1 MATPQIDAYRRHLLE
16 TVLVKRTRVRVR
28 NEERRMWSLV
38 ARPGRVIRAGSF
50 VGFYTGAMNTLECPP
65 DSLYALDVGVG
76 QPCIVPF
83 ADEEHI
89 SPFERDRHA
98 LASMNEP
105 GEGEFANC
113 HLAVQDFSH
122 GEIEGVESIAHHDT
136 AQFFRGMACF
146 ACIDIQSGEQLTWP
160 YGSGYEAIRQQQGY
174 VAGRPCQRVLN
185 DEIFIKPNSQSVL
198 DAIPRVPAHCVF
210 PVPGHKNIKSARFKK
225 HRRHSVDSQGEES
238 ESFSSG
244 SEHEEAYKP
253 GPSTSRRQRSD

>member
-1 MATPQIDAYRRHLLE
+1 
-16 TVLVKRTRVRVR
+16 
-28 NEERRMWSLV
+28 MWSLV
-38 ARPGRVIRAGSF
+38 SKRHISAGSF
-50 VGFYTGAMNTLECPP
+50 VGFYTGAMDRLDCPTG
-65 DSLYALDVGVG
+65 SLYSLDVGVG

-83 ADEEHI
+83 ADEDHI

-113 HLAVQDFSH
+113 HLAVQDFGH
-122 GEIEGVESIAHHDT
+122 AEIEGVESIAHHDT

-146 ACIDIQSGEQLTWP
+146 ACVDIHSGEQLTWP
-160 YGSGYEAIRQQQGY
+160 YGSGYEAIRQQQDY
-174 VAGRPCQRVLN
+174 VPGRPCRRVLN

-198 DAIPRVPAHCVF
+198 DVLPRLPAYCVF

-225 HRRHSVDSQGEES
+225 HRRHSVDSEGEES

-244 SEHEEAYKP
+244 SSNEEAYKP
-253 GPSTSRRQRSD
+253 GPSSSRRQRSD